1 MKSLKEDNLDA
12 LFIPFTRFKEKS
24 HECFVFSFAS
34 LFFVFFLEILV
45 HVRVKKPKI
54 QWELLSPTQNTA
66 PEVPRQ

>member
-1 MKSLKEDNLDA
+1 MNA
-12 LFIPFTRFKEKS
+12 LFFP
-24 HECFVFSFAS
+24 S
-34 LFFVFFLEILV
+34 LHFFFVFFLEILV